1 MRRFDP
7 VYLFLKLNVWLC
19 VASSVLVVASAVALS
34 IPLSAVGAGALLP
47 PLLFYV
53 IYVEDRRNVSHEDR
67 TNQPYRTQLVER
79 YRRGLLATELLA
91 LAGYEILL
99 LFLLCSHSTASTAST
114 AAVGLVL
121 LGQLPFGV
129 LAAYGHLKRY
139 PTFDSVAVGAT
150 WAFVIVFAVL
160 VSAGHQLSRD
170 VWIVYGA
177 WFIIVFAGVE
187 SRNIADVEGDAR
199 ADKMTLAAYLGT
211 TPTRALEVLLK
222 AIGTGVFWYVSGV
235 TVAAIVVAYLVFLWT
250 FRVLARRIDASASQ

>member
-1 MRRFDP
+1 MRRFDL

-19 VASSVLVVASAVALS
+19 VASIVMVVASAVALS
-34 IPLSAVGAGALLP
+34 IPLSAVGVGALLP

-53 IYVEDRRNVSHEDR
+53 IYVEDRRRVSSEDR
-67 TNQPYRTQLVER
+67 TNQPYRTQLVEQ

-99 LFLLCSHSTASTAST
+99 LSLLPSHSTT
-114 AAVGLVL
+114 AVGFVL

-129 LAAYGHLKRY
+129 LAAYGRLKRY

-150 WAFVIVFAVL
+150 WAFVVVFAVL
-160 VSAGHQLSRD
+160 VSTGRDLSRD
-170 VWIVYGA
+170 VWIVFGA

-199 ADKMTLAAYLGT
+199 AGKMTLAAYLGT
-211 TPTRALEVLLK
+211 TPTRALEALLK
-222 AIGTGVFWYVSGV
+222 ATGTGVFWYAFGAA
-235 TVAAIVVAYLVFLWT
+235 VAAIVVAYLVFLRA